1 MVYAQIFLYHA
12 KKRENERFV
21 YKFACVKIYSVS
33 SRDEQGTKVA
43 DCDRRNEKCHF
54 CLRSH
59 KIKKGGG
66 RKFNLAP
73 AVFWEFGG
81 GDSF

>member
-1 MVYAQIFLYHA
+1 MPHILYHA

-21 YKFACVKIYSVS
+21 YKFTCVKIYSVLA
-33 SRDEQGTKVA
+33 EMNKGQKWQIPIEET
-43 DCDRRNEKCHF
+43 KCHF

-59 KIKKGGG
+59 KIKKEEGEEE
-66 RKFNLAP
+66 NLIWHP
-73 AVFWEFGG
+73 SPFGSLGG